1 MCTAATIGRATL
13 AGLVGVVITLA
24 GCASSAPKPTYA
36 QPIAVER
43 RIAAA
48 DQEAVKVDAASGISI
63 LDSEKA
69 RLAEKI
75 NLKINDRKGLNK
87 RDGEPQSYS
96 VELMLT
102 RYQKGSAFARAM
114 LAGLGQIHIDG
125 DVSLY
130 ALPDHN
136 KVGEFHLK
144 KTFAWGGI
152 YGGATSM
159 EDIETTFADGVAA
172 AVTGQE
178 EAADKKKK

>member
-1 MCTAATIGRATL
+1 MTKLDRATIAAVIGFL
-13 AGLVGVVITLA
+13 ITLA
-24 GCASSAPKPTYA
+24 GCAASAPKPTYA
-36 QPIAVER
+36 LQIAVDQ
-43 RIAAA
+43 RIAAP
-48 DQEAVKVDAASGISI
+48 DQAAVKVEAAGGINI
-63 LDSEKA
+63 LESEKA

-75 NLKINDRKGLNK
+75 GLKINDRKGLNK
-87 RDGEPQSYS
+87 READARNYS

-102 RYQKGSAFARAM
+102 RYEKGSAFARAM

-125 DVSLY
+125 DVMVY

-144 KTFAWGGI
+144 KTFAWGGV

-172 AVTGQE
+172 AVTGQQ
-178 EAADKKKK
+178 EAPAKKK